1 MTPSRSHAR
10 GKRARESP
18 ALQQRP
24 SSSKRRLTPREAY
37 SGPRRRE
44 ESPLQ
49 SRTPLLPHPFHP
61 SQMSRPDIGGGGGED
76 DDDDDDEVHTRDRI
90 VLLPTRRAR
99 DMSRS
104 RMVQDASTLDHVR
117 LPPDSSYGAL
127 SAAEMQQ
134 QQQQEA
140 NYIELAKQIVQIIN
154 DAKDEVED
162 EVQDDPQDDFQDGF
176 QDEVQEGLQDDL
188 QDGFQDDVLD
198 DPQQSFQ
205 DDVQYEMQDDP
216 HEDLQDEF
224 LDDVQDEVQDD
235 EEDDVEDDEQDDW
248 QGDLQEDMQDVVQ
261 SEIQDDVLDT
271 SSSEGGNDGEGK
283 GFPVDEWNDR
293 EAPFNEPSSPTH
305 GSESLL
311 EIPLPMESTPFPLSK
326 KVSKRKSTPHP
337 AKEWKVR
344 ASLAALN
351 SPHSAQR
358 IRRREDEVVAAY
370 SKRLF
375 SSSPS
380 SKLGPGP
387 GARESHHPQERE
399 LSPVFALEQDAESE
413 DDDDDDLPPF
423 PVEPSRVDLPLQARE
438 RWVEESEEIDA
449 DDFVY
454 ETVVMSDNHQPE
466 VMVQTELDKDDYA
479 AQERT
484 EADVVAHTPLDSLLV
499 DTDGSTTMS
508 NSVRERARMLS
519 ARAGMVEI
527 SSLNREAAAR
537 ATAILKL
544 NHSYV
549 QFGMMDTELEEEA
562 GEMSLSRSRHRG
574 SSSLRQIALANQMAR
589 QTSPDRTELD
599 KTLDDILLEKENE
612 IRRLIA
618 SRRSPAVASAT
629 PKTPSLPGAFP
640 SNTPA
645 SKLHLSA
652 DQVVSKAHQRLPR
665 RTSTDHNQFSTR
677 SWQALDALVKA
688 EILAAAN
695 HLRLSSG
702 TDKGEALLQ
711 AASDLNKAGIVDAF
725 LRSYGLAH
733 TEAEGN
739 DMGEW
744 SSAKV
749 QSRVVALVRSFLLRL
764 RVKYPELQVDVELSN
779 IGSKSRGDVPVSA
792 AKAVDES
799 GVTEASLHLP
809 FEMVLESTPAPRRHA
824 PKSPILG
831 EQRSKTVNIYPTLP
845 SPPRRAAT
853 QTATS
858 PMVHDDTQ
866 RPHKPAPA
874 AVEPASIGG
883 DTSVGLMGLASRSL
897 GFVYATFGLGRAKE
911 AEVTTQR
918 QRQTSV
924 RKERDQARNTAPAR
938 HMSTL
943 SGPSSSTMLQAPT
956 TTTFFDQ
963 SQSMS
968 AYRSGSTRLIQS
980 GASSTVDPT
989 ALALLSPHTHAL
1001 AKTKMQ
1007 ELKQSREARKWR
1019 SPRAGRLPGHDSS
1032 IASSLSRSR

>member
-1 MTPSRSHAR
+1 
-10 GKRARESP
+10 
-18 ALQQRP
+18 
-24 SSSKRRLTPREAY
+24 
-37 SGPRRRE
+37 
-44 ESPLQ
+44 
-49 SRTPLLPHPFHP
+49 
-61 SQMSRPDIGGGGGED
+61 
-76 DDDDDDEVHTRDRI
+76 
-90 VLLPTRRAR
+90 
-99 DMSRS
+99 MSRS
-104 RMVQDASTLDHVR
+104 RVVQDASTLDHVR
-117 LPPDSSYGAL
+117 LPPDSSYRAL

-134 QQQQEA
+134 QQQQ
-140 NYIELAKQIVQIIN
+140 NYSELAQQIVHYIMD
-154 DAKDEVED
+154 DAEDEVED
-162 EVQDDPQDDFQDGF
+162 EVQDDPQDDLQDGF
-176 QDEVQEGLQDDL
+176 QDEVQEGLQEDL
-188 QDGFQDDVLD
+188 QDDFQNDVLD
-198 DPQQSFQ
+198 DPQEDFQ
-205 DDVQYEMQDDP
+205 DDVQYEVQ
-216 HEDLQDEF
+216 EDL
-224 LDDVQDEVQDD
+224 QDD
-235 EEDDVEDDEQDDW
+235 EEDDAQDDEEDNEQDLR
-248 QGDLQEDMQDVVQ
+248 QGDLQEEMQDVVQ
-261 SEIQDDVLDT
+261 SDIQDDVQDT
-271 SSSEGGNDGEGK
+271 GSSESGNDGEGQ
-283 GFPVDEWNDR
+283 GFPVDEWDDR

-311 EIPLPMESTPFPLSK
+311 EYPLPMESTPFPLSK

-337 AKEWKVR
+337 AKESKVR

-358 IRRREDEVVAAY
+358 IRRREDEVVTAY

-380 SKLGPGP
+380 AKLGPGS

-399 LSPVFALEQDAESE
+399 LSTVLAQEQGEESE
-413 DDDDDDLPPF
+413 DDDDDDLSPF
-423 PVEPSRVDLPLQARE
+423 TVEPSQVHLPLPARE
-438 RWVEESEEIDA
+438 PWEDESEEIDA

-466 VMVQTELDKDDYA
+466 IMVQTELDEDDYA
-479 AQERT
+479 AQERI
-484 EADVVAHTPLDSLLV
+484 ESDFVAHTPLDSLLAE
-499 DTDGSTTMS
+499 TDGSTTMS

-549 QFGMMDTELEEEA
+549 QFGMMDTELEEET

-574 SSSLRQIALANQMAR
+574 SSSLRQIALANRMAR

-599 KTLDDILLEKENE
+599 KTLDEILLEKENE

-618 SRRSPAVASAT
+618 SRKPPAVASAS

-665 RTSTDHNQFSTR
+665 RTSTDHDRFSTR

-711 AASDLNKAGIVDAF
+711 AASDLNKAGIGDAF
-725 LRSYGLAH
+725 LRSYGIAN
-733 TEAEGN
+733 TEAEAN

-749 QSRVVALVRSFLLRL
+749 HSRVVALVRSFLLRL
-764 RVKYPELQVDVELSN
+764 QVKYPELQVDVELSN
-779 IGSKSRGDVPVSA
+779 IGAKSRGDVSVSA

-824 PKSPILG
+824 QKSPVLG

-874 AVEPASIGG
+874 AIEPASIGG

-897 GFVYATFGLGRAKE
+897 GYVYATFGLGRAKE
-911 AEVTTQR
+911 AEVNSSETQT
-918 QRQTSV
+918 QKETNV
-924 RKERDQARNTAPAR
+924 RNERDQARNTAPTR
-938 HMSTL
+938 QISTL
-943 SGPSSSTMLQAPT
+943 SGPSSSTMRQAPT
-956 TTTFFDQ
+956 MTTFFDQ

-968 AYRSGSTRLIQS
+968 AYRSGSTRLIQ
-980 GASSTVDPT
+980 GGVSSTVDPT